1 MIRGVAVQAVGWFG
15 AGGLGMGWFTALGAS
30 GWLAACF
37 AAMAEALAVKTAER
51 IGDEYTD
58 LES

>member
-1 MIRGVAVQAVGWFG
+1 MAVQAVGWFG
-15 AGGLGMGWFTALGAS
+15 TGGLGMGWFTTLGAS

-37 AAMAEALAVKTAER
+37 AAMAEALAVKTTER